1 MKRALV
7 LGGGGARGAFE
18 IGVWKAL
25 HELNYHPDI
34 VAGTSVGALNGALL
48 LQGKVEQ
55 AEKMWKEIETANIL
69 EYEFPLSIDSFQEY
83 QRTLSG
89 FFIRA
94 VRQRGFSSRPL
105 KKMIDNY
112 LENEEAIRDQEII
125 FGLSVTN
132 YNTRESEYFFLKDI
146 PEGELNDYLLASSSL
161 YPAMKKTYI
170 NGTPYIDG
178 GYWNNM
184 PIKMVLD
191 KNPDEVIVVDVQG
204 AGLTKKVHYLN
215 HNKVLWIGTKWSLG
229 DLLLFHQAR
238 TELNI
243 QLGYCET
250 MKLAER
256 YKGFW
261 YTFEKEELTAEH
273 QSFYLALN
281 ELLKGERE
289 QQLYNYV
296 TKEHNQR
303 DFLKECI
310 DKWEKE
316 IDEKNLSLA
325 LMELAGKSFRILPR
339 KIYQVKEFHEEIL
352 YRVEKFQSQDSYGAP
367 QELLPNFP
375 LSGMEWTERVKEQIP
390 IISNRR
396 MILYILDL
404 IEDPRVDLSNKLYH
418 LLFQMR
424 SFPFVMALY
433 INYLKEKYKK
443 IPKC

>member
-105 KKMIDNY
+105 KKLIDNY

-132 YNTRESEYFFLKDI
+132 YNTREIEYFFLKDI

-161 YPAMKKTYI
+161 YPAMEKTYI

-250 MKLAER
+250 MKLAEK
-256 YKGFW
+256 YKGVW
-261 YTFEKEELTAEH
+261 YTFEKEELTTEH

-281 ELLKGERE
+281 EVLKGERE
-289 QQLYNYV
+289 QQLYNFV

-404 IEDPRVDLSNKLYH
+404 LEDPRVDLSNKLYH